1 MGDMILNLLTTN
13 TVIALVVGAAVTAAV
28 AWLKTSQGQK
38 FKTYEGYAITAVKL
52 AEAAI
57 PDTATNKGMQR
68 LDFALK
74 TFLSKYRSATG
85 VEPDA
90 KTTAQI
96 ESWLAVIHD
105 ALEESGT
112 L

>member
-28 AWLKTSQGQK
+28 AWFKTSNGQK
-38 FKTYEGYAITAVKL
+38 FKAFEGYAITAVKL
-52 AEAAI
+52 AESAI
-57 PDTATNKGMQR
+57 PDSVSNKGAQR

-74 TFLSKYRSATG
+74 TFLSKYRAATG
-85 VEPDA
+85 VEPDP